1 MGRRKKK
8 KTDQEVELNMAA
20 MLDMAFQLLTF
31 FILTFRPAPVEGQIT
46 LKLPPPQAIK
56 GAAGAPPAGEK
67 PSDTPPEGIS
77 TLVISAFSEPNG
89 RIAQLA
95 IGEKPVGGLIGL
107 ANELKSVFSD
117 PANPFEQV
125 IVQVSDKLRYDE
137 LMRVIE
143 VCAKQK
149 HADGKPLS
157 KLSFVEAPSG
167 GGDAGK

>member
-8 KTDQEVELNMAA
+8 KADQEVELNMAA

-56 GAAGAPPAGEK
+56 NISDKPAGET
-67 PSDTPPEGIS
+67 PSNELPPGVE
-77 TLVISAFSEPNG
+77 TLVISAFAEPNG

-95 IGEKPVGGLIGL
+95 IGDKPVGGLIGL

-149 HADGKPLS
+149 HADGKPLT